1 MIYDYYYFYF
11 CQHRLTNE
19 QFNQIARL
27 PKFEILYTL
36 DVVNFNNKH
45 EKFNVKYIDGEELAQ
60 IPEIVLHR
68 MNLANGFD
76 EPSITWSF
84 DFESCPSEAKYKKQG
99 WIRFLI
105 GELEQY
111 RNILSTFIP
120 QLTPGNIKAI
130 LQFIA
135 GRYRGVRGSNT
146 ITALRK
152 LEVDEDLESLADHEA
167 YLGAVRELPQSTP
180 VYARLLGAPPTG
192 GWVDNEDVFGPC
204 PDGSELLLYMRLP
217 SSNRS
222 KKDL

>member
-1 MIYDYYYFYF
+1 
-11 CQHRLTNE
+11 
-19 QFNQIARL
+19 
-27 PKFEILYTL
+27 
-36 DVVNFNNKH
+36 
-45 EKFNVKYIDGEELAQ
+45 
-60 IPEIVLHR
+60 

-76 EPSITWSF
+76 EPSIKWSF
-84 DFESCPSEAKYKKQG
+84 DFESCPSEAKYKKNG
-99 WIRFLI
+99 WVRFLI

-111 RNILSTFIP
+111 RNILATFIP

-130 LQFIA
+130 LHFIA
-135 GRYRGVRGSNT
+135 GKYRGIRGCNT

-167 YLGAVRELPQSTP
+167 YLDAVRELPQSTP
-180 VYARLLGAPPTG
+180 IYARLLGEPPTE